1 MQLLT
6 KAIVLTALKY
16 GDTSLIVKCYT
27 QQLGIQ
33 SYMLKGVLKRG
44 KGKLK
49 SAYFQPLTQLEL
61 VANHSKRTNLQTLK
75 EASLYFA
82 YDTIHTDY
90 TKQTIAFFIAE
101 MLANSVLEEES
112 NTALYTYIETS
123 LRWLD
128 IQDKVANFPIVFIVH
143 LTKFLGFF
151 PKHTSY
157 SATYFNLADGVFT
170 DTFFVGDYLHG
181 EDLILFKQVLGIN
194 FDTLHEMVLGV
205 KSRQRLLDIL
215 FKYYSLHL
223 FGFKTP
229 KSIAILKNLFD

>member
-1 MQLLT
+1 MQLST

-27 QQLGIQ
+27 EQLGIQ
-33 SYMLKGVLKRG
+33 SYMLKGVLKRS

-49 SAYFQPLTQLEL
+49 AAYFQPLTQLEL
-61 VANHSKRTNLQTLK
+61 IANHSKRANLQTLR
-75 EASLYFA
+75 EASLSFA
-82 YDTIHTDY
+82 YESIHTDF

-101 MLANSVLEEES
+101 MLANSVQEEEA

-128 IQDKVANFPIVFIVH
+128 VQDKIANFPIVFLMH

-151 PKHTSY
+151 PKDTSER
-157 SATYFNLADGVFT
+157 ATYFNLADGVFT
-170 DTFFVGDYLHG
+170 DAFFVGDYLHG
-181 EDLILFKQVLGIN
+181 EDLILFKQVLGIK
-194 FDTLHEMVLGV
+194 FDTLDQMVLGV
-205 KSRQRLLDIL
+205 KSRQRLLEIL

-223 FGFKTP
+223 YGFKTP
-229 KSIAILKNLFD
+229 KSIDVLKNLFD

>member
-6 KAIVLTALKY
+6 KAIVLTSLKY

-27 QQLGIQ
+27 EQLGIQ
-33 SYMLKGVLKRG
+33 SYMLKGVLKRN

-61 VANHSKRTNLQTLK
+61 IANHSKKSNLQTLK
-75 EASLYFA
+75 DANLYFA
-82 YDTIHTDY
+82 YESIHTDF
-90 TKQTIAFFIAE
+90 TKQSIAFFLAE
-101 MLANSVLEEES
+101 MLANAIQEEEA
-112 NTALYTYIETS
+112 NPPLFTYIETS

-128 IQDKVANFPIVFIVH
+128 IQDKIANFPIVFLMH

-151 PKHTSY
+151 PKDTSQ
-157 SATYFNLADGVFT
+157 SAIYFNLADGIFT
-170 DTFFVGDYLHG
+170 DSFFVGDYLHG
-181 EDLILFKQVLGIN
+181 EDLRLFKQILGIK
-194 FDTLHEMVLGV
+194 FDTLNEMVLGV
-205 KSRQRLLDIL
+205 QSRHRLLEIL

-223 FGFKTP
+223 LGFKTP